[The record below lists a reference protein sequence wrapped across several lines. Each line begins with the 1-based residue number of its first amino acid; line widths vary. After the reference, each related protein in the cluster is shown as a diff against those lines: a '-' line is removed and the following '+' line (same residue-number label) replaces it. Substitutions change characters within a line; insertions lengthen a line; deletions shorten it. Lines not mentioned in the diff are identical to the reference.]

1 MAKEKAKRYP
11 SKLHK
16 ALTHLR
22 KGGLHDALGIPRDQP
37 IPKARLVKA
46 MHSKDEHV
54 MHMAHMAHMM
64 EGWDHSGKES
74 K

>member
-11 SKLHK
+11 PKLHK

-22 KGGLHDALGIPRDQP
+22 KGGLHRALSIPEGKP
-37 IPKARLVKA
+37 IPKEKLEQA
-46 MHSKDEHV
+46 MHSKDDHIK
-54 MHMAHMAHMM
+54 HMAMFAHTM
-64 EGWDHSGKES
+64 EGWNHSGKES